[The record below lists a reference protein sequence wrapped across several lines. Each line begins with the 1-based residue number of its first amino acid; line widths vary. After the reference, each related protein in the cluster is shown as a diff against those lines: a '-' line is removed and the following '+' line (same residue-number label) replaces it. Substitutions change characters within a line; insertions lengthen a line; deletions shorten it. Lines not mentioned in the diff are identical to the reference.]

1 MFEQKNLQNNF
12 LEISVYKVVIYNRDY
27 FTTTLLTLLAME
39 V

>member
-1 MFEQKNLQNNF
+1 MKPHLCGFILF
-12 LEISVYKVVIYNRDY
+12 YVMALCY